1 MPVTV
6 NGGVATTDAPVNAE
20 QLRRDVAAALDCARD
35 GGVIIIPND
44 LGYGIAGFQPAALE
58 KAFIAKNRPHSKPCG
73 MFGTW
78 RLSAE
83 IHRLPAEKH
92 AMIRHI
98 VAEENLPLAV
108 VAPIDT
114 GHPLIRATPARS
126 VELSSKNGTMDMV
139 MNGGPWHE
147 EMARQCIERGM
158 PVYGSSANRSHT
170 GTKYRLQDIEPEV
183 LACAEM
189 CFDYGTSR
197 YATPKGLSS
206 TVIDMT
212 DLSVIRIGHCFDRIR
227 AAFKARFNV
236 ELKVHEVAPQ

>member
-6 NGGVATTDAPVNAE
+6 NGGVATTDAPVNEE
-20 QLRRDVAAALDCARD
+20 QLRRDVASALDCARD

-44 LGYGIAGFQPAALE
+44 FGYGIAGFQPAALE

-78 RLSAE
+78 QMSAE

-92 AMIRHI
+92 AMIRYI

-114 GHPLIRATPARS
+114 SHPLIRATPARS

-183 LACAEM
+183 LASAEM

-236 ELKVHEVAPQ
+236 ELKVHEIAPQ